1 MSLVKL
7 LCRLAR
13 VHSQQ
18 AFTPSS
24 SLVYITVSIDV
35 SYHQSSIL
43 MREPMGIGEGMRGG
57 RFCGAS
63 QSAIGCLGT
72 LSLIHHCLKIEAT
85 PTCKITPSRY
95 GACDR
100 SRWLQCSASD
110 VSATVN
116 HYHSRVFESWQED
129 SLGDI
134 QAILSILNHFTKRT
148 DSGDAPWP
156 GSLEIRL
163 TGSCAMQDAAGQAPP
178 PTFCSK
184 PKKMHSRLAKII
196 LDLPR
201 NLRLPDWNSDQREH
215 FVTMSMVLIEANKSS
230 Q

>member
-1 MSLVKL
+1 
-7 LCRLAR
+7 
-13 VHSQQ
+13 
-18 AFTPSS
+18 
-24 SLVYITVSIDV
+24 
-35 SYHQSSIL
+35 
-43 MREPMGIGEGMRGG
+43 MRGG

-178 PTFCSK
+178 PMFCSK
-184 PKKMHSRLAKII
+184 PKKMHSRLVKII

-230 Q
+230 QCSSRSAKCRWLPKQKCLARYDSLPRTSGVSLLTLHDLSPYP